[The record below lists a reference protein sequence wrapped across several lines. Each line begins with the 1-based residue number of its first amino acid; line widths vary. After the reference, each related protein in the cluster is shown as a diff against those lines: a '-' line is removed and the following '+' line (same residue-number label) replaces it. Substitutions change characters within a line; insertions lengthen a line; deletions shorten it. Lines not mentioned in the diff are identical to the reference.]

1 MLGPISGLS
10 AVARRRHGSRGGESR
25 SFGALLEGPS
35 SARPRYPSRHFS
47 PSSSPRPHRRSQRGW
62 TTSWWPPSRASLVSW
77 QSTPTVLCEPIK
89 HGYQLHLGAPRHFC
103 RPLARPASVRSAW
116 LAISKSLR
124 HSLRDA
130 PDDRRLRFGLRTLLA
145 KLTACS

>member
-62 TTSWWPPSRASLVSW
+62 TTSWWPPSRASACQLAVQAERVRASRS
-77 QSTPTVLCEPIK
+77 STIAS
-89 HGYQLHLGAPRHFC
+89 YIWAPRAASAGLWQGFLRSDQRNWTLKISMTLTSR
-103 RPLARPASVRSAW
+103 RPGPS
-116 LAISKSLR
+116 
-124 HSLRDA
+124 
-130 PDDRRLRFGLRTLLA
+130 
-145 KLTACS
+145 